1 MAGLRAVGGGR
12 WYVGAV
18 ACALVVLFAL
28 TTTGIAHAAGD
39 GTARLRLD
47 RSEGPPGTVVFAGI
61 QGYVDCGAVEIFWE
75 GVDEAVG
82 SAVVPASGAVDVL
95 FSVPAEATTQKY
107 SITSVCKTNP
117 KLTDDDLF
125 VVTAGTVT
133 PGTVTPETAPPET
146 APPET
151 AAPQLVRVPRVVGLK
166 VADAEA
172 KVSAVGLVLRV
183 PSDAGDVV
191 DGQSPKA
198 GSMVGVGHAVRVT
211 TEQVA
216 VAPQPS
222 PSPSDEQPVGTA
234 SSAEPF
240 PWSAVLAALGVL
252 MAGTVTY
259 RVVRLRLDRRWVRNN
274 LRVVVPPAPALD
286 PQLTE
291 SDAAPPMLV
300 VRIHPHKDAGIHILQ
315 GG

>member
-1 MAGLRAVGGGR
+1 
-12 WYVGAV
+12 
-18 ACALVVLFAL
+18 VVLFAL
-28 TTTGIAHAAGD
+28 TTTGIAHAAGE

-47 RSEGPPGTVVFAGI
+47 RSEGPPGTVVFASI

-95 FSVPAEATTQKY
+95 FSVPAEATAQKY

-125 VVTAGTVT
+125 AVTAGTVT
-133 PGTVTPETAPPET
+133 PET

-183 PSDAGDVV
+183 PADAGDVV

-198 GSMVGVGHAVRVT
+198 GSMVGIGHAVRVT
-211 TEQVA
+211 TELAA
-216 VAPQPS
+216 VAPQPT

-234 SSAEPF
+234 SSDEPF

-259 RVVRLRLDRRWVRNN
+259 RVVRLRLDRRWVRNH

>member
-39 GTARLRLD
+39 STARLRLD
-47 RSEGPPGTVVFAGI
+47 RSEGPPGTVVFASI

-75 GVDEAVG
+75 GVEAAVG

-95 FSVPAEATTQKY
+95 FSVPAEATAQKY

-117 KLTDDDLF
+117 ELTDDDLF

-133 PGTVTPETAPPET
+133 PGTVKPETV
-146 APPET
+146 
-151 AAPQLVRVPRVVGLK
+151 APQLVRVPRVVGLK
-166 VADAEA
+166 ITDAEA

-183 PSDAGDVV
+183 PVDVGDVV

-198 GSMVGVGHAVRVT
+198 GSMVGVGHVVRVT
-211 TEQVA
+211 TEQAA
-216 VAPQPS
+216 VAPQPT
-222 PSPSDEQPVGTA
+222 PSPTDEQPVGTA
-234 SSAEPF
+234 SSAESF
-240 PWSAVLAALGVL
+240 PWSAVLVVLGVL
-252 MAGTVTY
+252 MAGTITY
-259 RVVRLRLDRRWVRNN
+259 RVVRWRLDKRWVRNN

-300 VRIHPHKDAGIHILQ
+300 VRIQPHKDAGIHILQ